1 MGCGSVTPTDT
12 QLQVLHFSPRFLS
25 KLECCWSRD
34 WHSLTHLPQWP
45 MNLSEPAEIMATPW
59 RHCWTVGQDRKRLD
73 WWRSQTKKKLC
84 RLSCRGSLVWF
95 TGRWKVKLLLFNG
108 TGYKTPIAGYIWVNF
123 NNLEREKIHCL
134 DFWSFNISKSS
145 AYRPKHMK
153 FQPCDWLIIYLC

>member
-1 MGCGSVTPTDT
+1 MLCVLTNGMWLGDTHWHPVTSATPP
-12 QLQVLHFSPRFLS
+12 LPLPRFLS

-73 WWRSQTKKKLC
+73 WWRSQTKKKKLC
-84 RLSCRGSLVWF
+84 CLSCRGSLVWF

-108 TGYKTPIAGYIWVNF
+108 TGYKNPIAGYIWVNF
-123 NNLEREKIHCL
+123 NNLEREKNTLLGLLKLQHQQVICL
-134 DFWSFNISKSS
+134 QAKT
-145 AYRPKHMK
+145 H
-153 FQPCDWLIIYLC
+153 